1 MVTGNALGGEPVS
14 SPILWDIPLYPCPP
28 PHTYT
33 PRLHLSALESGPT
46 LFIFAWVWGGSHCS
60 WTAMT
65 SWMPLWRP
73 KVPSMK
79 VLG

>member
-1 MVTGNALGGEPVS
+1 MFP
-14 SPILWDIPLYPCPP
+14 PITLSFCLNPKLI
-28 PHTYT
+28 
-33 PRLHLSALESGPT
+33 SALESGPA
-46 LFIFAWVWGGSHCS
+46 LFMFDLGLGGGSHCS